1 MVRMHLMVNAQSV
14 KRKKLCQKAHQK
26 VIREQKAK
34 EYAHLPPVSCDI
46 KQAIVKEVDYSAAKE
61 IIEEYEWLKCMS
73 AIVKHCY
80 GIFFG
85 DACAGVVVFSQEYSE
100 NLGHWDKYDYTGK
113 MILLSRGACVYW
125 AHPHSASK
133 LISTAIKLLPEKY
146 KVVTATVDELAGEIG
161 TIYQACNFYY
171 IGSMREN
178 NPNVK
183 NPNGGRFGVLINDKL
198 YGARS
203 MRQKIGSQRK
213 ADVLERW
220 PDAVFVKQMPKRR
233 YFYFR
238 GTKKERAY
246 YLSKIQKFVKPYP
259 KREIPQKHSP

>member
-1 MVRMHLMVNAQSV
+1 MVNNAQSV

-133 LISTAIKLLPEKY
+133 LISTAIKLLP
-146 KVVTATVDELAGEIG
+146 ALFPELLIPLRTKLSPTFSEASI
-161 TIYQACNFYY
+161 TIL
-171 IGSMREN
+171 S
-178 NPNVK
+178 P
-183 NPNGGRFGVLINDKL
+183 
-198 YGARS
+198 
-203 MRQKIGSQRK
+203 
-213 ADVLERW
+213 
-220 PDAVFVKQMPKRR
+220 VF
-233 YFYFR
+233 
-238 GTKKERAY
+238 E
-246 YLSKIQKFVKPYP
+246 
-259 KREIPQKHSP
+259 